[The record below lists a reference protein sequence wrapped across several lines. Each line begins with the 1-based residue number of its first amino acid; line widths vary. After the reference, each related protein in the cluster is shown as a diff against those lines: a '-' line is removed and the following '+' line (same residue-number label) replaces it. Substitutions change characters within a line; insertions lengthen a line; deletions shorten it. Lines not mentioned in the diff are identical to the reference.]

1 VGATRGRGVYAGR
14 MSSAHGGASRAER
27 QLEVTQAITHIGSWE
42 WDVRTNV
49 VTWSDELFRIYGL
62 EPRSREVTL
71 EFFLSR
77 LDARDRDR
85 VQNNV
90 REALTHRSRFAYP
103 ERIVRPDGTVRQL
116 DTIGEVALDEQGEV
130 VGLLGTC
137 RDVTEDLARED
148 QIKLYADIVENVQI
162 GLSVWEVGDPGDIG
176 SIRLV
181 AYNPACESI
190 TRLPLEKGAGKS
202 LLEIA
207 PFARGGEFERVLVE
221 VARHGNVR
229 SGNVLRSRD
238 PNHPNRAL
246 SLKAFPLAGQRV
258 GLAIEDVTDQ
268 TVARRL
274 QEAEQQLFEMIA
286 SGAPLA
292 DILKILVLAIEEHS
306 PPTIASILLL
316 DSTSS
321 HIRRGAAPNLP
332 DAYNDAIE
340 GAPIGPT
347 AGSCGTAAFLGRA
360 VFAHDIETDPLWLDY
375 RDLAREHGLR
385 ACWSTPIFATDGRVL
400 GTFALYYRERRE
412 PGDSDRLLI
421 ARATHIAGI
430 AIERQELEDQLRDLS
445 AHVESVREDER
456 TGIAREI
463 HDQLGQALTALKMDL
478 AWIARRASADALAR
492 DALLE
497 KLRGMSDMIDEVIGQ
512 VRRISAELRPGVLDD
527 LGLRA
532 ALEWQADEFTE
543 RTGLTCSLESNVGD
557 EHLDRQ
563 LSTAIF
569 RIFQEA
575 LTNVV
580 RHAEATHIDVRLER
594 QGRELVFEVHDDGK
608 GISLDAARNPK
619 SLGLLGMRERA
630 RRLGGVVKIAAAASR
645 GTVVSVTVPLQRPG
659 GGSS

>member
-1 VGATRGRGVYAGR
+1 
-14 MSSAHGGASRAER
+14 MSSEHGGASRAER

-42 WDVRTNV
+42 WDVRTNT

-90 REALTHRSRFAYP
+90 REALTNRSRFAYP

-116 DTIGEVALDEQGEV
+116 DTIGEVALDERGEV
-130 VGLLGTC
+130 TGLMGTC
-137 RDVTEDLARED
+137 RDVTEDRARDD
-148 QIKLYADIVENVQI
+148 QIRLYADIVENVQI
-162 GLSVWEVGDPGDIG
+162 GLSVWEVDSPGDIG

-181 AYNPACESI
+181 AFNPASETT
-190 TRLPLEKGAGKS
+190 TRISLANARGKT

-207 PFARGGEFERVLVE
+207 PYARGGELERLLVG
-221 VARHGNVR
+221 VARDGNVR
-229 SGNVLRSRD
+229 DVTVPRSRD
-238 PNHPNRAL
+238 PHNPTRAL
-246 SLKAFPLAGQRV
+246 AFKAFPLAGRRV
-258 GLAIEDVTDQ
+258 GVAIEDVTDQ

-274 QEAEQQLFEMIA
+274 QEAEQRLFEMIA

-292 DILKILVLAIEEHS
+292 DILTILVLAIEEHS

-316 DSTSS
+316 DSTNTR
-321 HIRRGAAPNLP
+321 IRRGAAPNLP
-332 DAYNDAIE
+332 DAYNTAIE
-340 GAPIGPT
+340 GAPIGPN
-347 AGSCGTAAFLGRA
+347 AGSCGTAAFLGRP
-360 VFAHDIETDPLWLDY
+360 VFVHDIETDPLWVDY
-375 RDLAREHGLR
+375 RDLARTHGLR
-385 ACWSTPIFATDGRVL
+385 ACWSTPILATDGRVV
-400 GTFALYYRERRE
+400 GTFAFYYREPRE
-412 PGDSDRLLI
+412 PSDSDRAVI

-430 AIERQELEDQLRDLS
+430 AIERRELEDQLRDLT

-497 KLRGMSDMIDEVIGQ
+497 KLRAMGDMIDEVIGQ

-532 ALEWQADEFTE
+532 ALEWQADEFAE

-557 EHLDRQ
+557 EHLERH

-594 QGRELVFEVHDDGK
+594 LDRELVFEVRDDGK
-608 GISLDAARNPK
+608 GISLEAARNPK

-630 RRLGGVVKIAAAASR
+630 RRLGGAVKIAAAVPN
-645 GTVVSVTVPLQRPG
+645 GTVLSVVVPWQPPG
-659 GGSS
+659 GGAS